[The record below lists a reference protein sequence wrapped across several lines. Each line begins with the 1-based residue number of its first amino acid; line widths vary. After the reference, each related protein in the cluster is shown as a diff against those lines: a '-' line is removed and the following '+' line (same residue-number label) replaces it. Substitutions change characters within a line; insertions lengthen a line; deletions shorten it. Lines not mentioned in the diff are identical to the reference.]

1 MWGGCCMADTGSLHP
16 HVWHQ
21 AAWQH
26 CLGLQRRQRLP
37 HALLLSGP
45 QGIGK
50 VAFATALAQYMLCQ
64 QQGPEGACGRCK
76 SCQLFAAGTHPDL
89 VRLEPETDA
98 KTEKTS
104 KVIKVDQIR
113 ELLDFAAKSAQMSGY
128 RVVIV
133 SPAHVLNVQAAN
145 ALLKTLEEPGRDTLF
160 LLLTDSPLLLLPT
173 IRSRC
178 QQLVLPMPSDAEA
191 MAWLTP
197 LAGSADAAAL
207 LLRLSRG
214 APLAALALLE
224 GGWFSE
230 RENLVKDL
238 LAVAEGRATGL
249 AASGRWQRLAPE
261 ALVQALTSLLED
273 VTYIGLGQ
281 GVAVKSH
288 DLLPIIQR
296 IRTRASAAGCLRFLQ
311 SLTEKRRLLGAN
323 IQAQAIVDSIWLEWA
338 ETCRPA

>member
-1 MWGGCCMADTGSLHP
+1 MAEVNVLHP
-16 HVWHQ
+16 HVWHD

-26 CLGLQRRQRLP
+26 CLTLHRSQHLP

-50 VAFATALAQYMLCQ
+50 AGFATALAQIILCQ
-64 QQGPEGACGRCK
+64 QPGPDAACGHCK

-89 VRLEPETDA
+89 VTLAPETDA

-104 KVIKVDQIR
+104 KVIKVDQVR
-113 ELLDFAAKSAQMSGY
+113 ELVDFAAKSAQMSGY

-133 SPAHVLNVQAAN
+133 NPAHVLNVQAAN

-178 QQLVLPMPSDAEA
+178 QQLSLPMPADAEA
-191 MAWLTP
+191 MAWLRP
-197 LAGSADAAAL
+197 LAGSADAASL
-207 LLRLSRG
+207 LLRLTRG

-249 AASGRWQRLAPE
+249 AASGRWQRMSADL
-261 ALVQALTSLLED
+261 LVQALTSLIED

-281 GVAVKSH
+281 GMAVKSS

-296 IRTRASAAGCLRFLQ
+296 IRTRAGAAGSLRFLQ

-338 ETCRPA
+338 ETCRAS